1 MPDRRDLT
9 SDNFH
14 DEEQTPRRSYPSSSS
29 SRSSRPNGKANEN
42 PSHGSASGSN
52 RGRGSA
58 SPLFINGVQVR
69 HYENFHLPNSPF
81 GRLGL
86 THAACA
92 AGDTFVTIA
101 LAKTLFFVSPDQ
113 ARSSV
118 ILYLMLTLAPFAV
131 VSPFIG
137 PLIDRFAANRGI
149 VITISAVIRGAL
161 CLLLAGDYN
170 GPGLFPEAFSLLVV
184 SKGYAIARSSLVP
197 AVVPDADELVQA
209 NSRLSLIAGL
219 AGFAA
224 AIPGG
229 LLSLISPRWVLTT
242 GALVFFVAAFFG
254 TRLRVP
260 VSIPLDP
267 QDTPARNT
275 RTLDTRNHNNTIANK
290 YTTSTFYDD
299 ATTEPVRKSGAGNPT
314 FGSAM
319 RTQRAERAERFDVFE
334 NDRRR
339 ALELRLAT
347 VAMSIQRMLVGL
359 VTFLSAFSLKREN
372 AATLWLGVMGAAG
385 VLGGLLG
392 SLVAPKL
399 GKRINELTTLLW
411 SMVAVCSA
419 SAFAAITGSRLS
431 AALAV
436 FVIGL
441 SAGVSRLAFDA
452 LVQRD
457 GVEEL
462 RGASFARLET
472 RFQLTWVL
480 GALFPVVAEAS
491 RSVGFGVMTAASGF
505 ALAVLI
511 GGEASLK
518 RIDAALSVGSSLWHR
533 PKPPTEAD
541 WLSEEDE
548 NYN

>member
-1 MPDRRDLT
+1 VPDRRDLT
-9 SDNFH
+9 SDQFE
-14 DEEQTPRRSYPSSSS
+14 DDDYPTKRSGASSG
-29 SRSSRPNGKANEN
+29 RG
-42 PSHGSASGSN
+42 GSARRDSEPFVK
-52 RGRGSA
+52 

-69 HYENFHLPNSPF
+69 DREPLRLPTSPF

-118 ILYLMLTLAPFAV
+118 ILYLALTLAPFAV

-149 VITISAVIRGAL
+149 VITISAILRGVL
-161 CLLLAGDYN
+161 CLLLSGDYN
-170 GPGLFPEAFSLLVV
+170 GPGLFPEAFALLVV

-197 AVVPDADELVQA
+197 AVVPDADELVLA

-229 LLSLISPRWVLTT
+229 LLSLIGPGWVLRV
-242 GALVFFVAAFFG
+242 GALVFFTAAYFG
-254 TRLRVP
+254 SRLRVP
-260 VSIPLDP
+260 VATLLDQNGPMGTSRSGTTSIPAP
-267 QDTPARNT
+267 TNVGTA
-275 RTLDTRNHNNTIANK
+275 K
-290 YTTSTFYDD
+290 ST
-299 ATTEPVRKSGAGNPT
+299 KSGNPT

-319 RTQRAERAERFDVFE
+319 RTQRAERAERLDVLD

-347 VAMSIQRMLVGL
+347 VAMSVQRLLVGL
-359 VTFLSAFSLKREN
+359 VTFLAAFSLKREN
-372 AATLWLGVMGAAG
+372 AATVWLGVMGGAG

-399 GKRINELTTLLW
+399 GKRVNEITTLLW
-411 SMVAVCSA
+411 AMIAVCSA
-419 SAFAAITGSRLS
+419 SAVAAVMATKLS
-431 AALAV
+431 AAVAV
-436 FVIGL
+436 FIVGMG
-441 SAGVSRLAFDA
+441 AGVSRLAFDA

-462 RGASFARLET
+462 RGASFAKLET

-491 RSVGFGVMTAASGF
+491 RPVGFGVMAAISGL
-505 ALAVLI
+505 ALAVII
-511 GGEASLK
+511 GGESSLK

-533 PKPPTEAD
+533 PKQPTAAD
-541 WLSEEDE
+541 WLTDE
-548 NYN
+548 NDDYN

>member
-1 MPDRRDLT
+1 VPDRRDLT
-9 SDNFH
+9 TDQFE
-14 DEEQTPRRSYPSSSS
+14 DDDYPTKRSGASS
-29 SRSSRPNGKANEN
+29 SRG
-42 PSHGSASGSN
+42 GS
-52 RGRGSA
+52 GRRDSEPFLK

-69 HYENFHLPNSPF
+69 DREPIRLPTSPF

-118 ILYLMLTLAPFAV
+118 ILYLALTLAPFAV

-149 VITISAVIRGAL
+149 VITISAILRGVL
-161 CLLLAGDYN
+161 CLLLSGDYD
-170 GPGLFPEAFSLLVV
+170 GPGLFPEAFALLVV

-197 AVVPDADELVQA
+197 AVVPDADELVLA

-229 LLSLISPRWVLTT
+229 LLSLIGPGWVLRV
-242 GALVFFVAAFFG
+242 GALVFFTAAYFG
-254 TRLRVP
+254 SRLRVP
-260 VSIPLDP
+260 VAKLLDP
-267 QDTPARNT
+267 NGAGAPSHTETSRTGANFGVEKPAGKS
-275 RTLDTRNHNNTIANK
+275 A
-290 YTTSTFYDD
+290 
-299 ATTEPVRKSGAGNPT
+299 ATKSGNPT

-319 RTQRAERAERFDVFE
+319 RTQRAERAERLDVLD

-347 VAMSIQRMLVGL
+347 VAMSVQRLLVGL
-359 VTFLSAFSLKREN
+359 VTFLAAFSLKREN
-372 AATLWLGVMGAAG
+372 AATVWLGVMGGAG

-399 GKRINELTTLLW
+399 GKRVNEITTLLW
-411 SMVAVCSA
+411 AMIAVCSA
-419 SAFAAITGSRLS
+419 SATAAIMATKLS
-431 AALAV
+431 AAVAV
-436 FVIGL
+436 FIVGMG
-441 SAGVSRLAFDA
+441 AGVSRLAFDA

-462 RGASFARLET
+462 RGASFAKLET

-491 RSVGFGVMTAASGF
+491 RPVGFGVMAAISGL
-505 ALAVLI
+505 ALAVII
-511 GGEASLK
+511 GGESSLK

-533 PKPPTEAD
+533 PKQPTAAD
-541 WLSEEDE
+541 WLTDE
-548 NYN
+548 NDHYN

>member
-1 MPDRRDLT
+1 MVGKSRTEGKTVPDRRDLT
-9 SDNFH
+9 SDQFEDDNY
-14 DEEQTPRRSYPSSSS
+14 PPKRSGASS
-29 SRSSRPNGKANEN
+29 
-42 PSHGSASGSN
+42 
-52 RGRGSA
+52 GRGGSGRRDSEPFVK

-69 HYENFHLPNSPF
+69 DREPLRLPTSPF

-118 ILYLMLTLAPFAV
+118 ILYLALTLAPFAV

-149 VITISAVIRGAL
+149 VITISAILRGVL
-161 CLLLAGDYN
+161 CLLLSGDYN
-170 GPGLFPEAFSLLVV
+170 GPGLFPEAFALLVV

-197 AVVPDADELVQA
+197 AVVPDADELVLA

-229 LLSLISPRWVLTT
+229 LLSLIGPGWVLRV
-242 GALVFFVAAFFG
+242 GALVFFTAAYFG
-254 TRLRVP
+254 SRLRVP
-260 VSIPLDP
+260 VSRLLDP
-267 QDTPARNT
+267 NGPLGTS
-275 RTLDTRNHNNTIANK
+275 RTGSGPNPS
-290 YTTSTFYDD
+290 TTNVGTAKSATNGS
-299 ATTEPVRKSGAGNPT
+299 ATTKSGNPT

-319 RTQRAERAERFDVFE
+319 RTQRAERIVVLE

-347 VAMSIQRMLVGL
+347 VAMSVQRLLVGL
-359 VTFLSAFSLKREN
+359 VTFLAAFSLKREN
-372 AATLWLGVMGAAG
+372 AATVWLGLMGGAG

-399 GKRINELTTLLW
+399 GKRVNEITTLLW
-411 SMVAVCSA
+411 AMIAVCSA
-419 SAFAAITGSRLS
+419 SAVAAVMATKLS
-431 AALAV
+431 AAVAV
-436 FVIGL
+436 FIVGMG
-441 SAGVSRLAFDA
+441 AGVSRLAFDA

-462 RGASFARLET
+462 RGASFAKLET

-491 RSVGFGVMTAASGF
+491 RPVGFGVMAAISGL
-505 ALAVLI
+505 ALAVII
-511 GGEASLK
+511 GGESSLK

-533 PKPPTEAD
+533 PKQPTAAD
-541 WLSEEDE
+541 WLTDE
-548 NYN
+548 NDDYN

>member
-1 MPDRRDLT
+1 MWLASAEPRLAVAVADRRDLT
-9 SDNFH
+9 SDHFED
-14 DEEQTPRRSYPSSSS
+14 DEYATKRSGASS
-29 SRSSRPNGKANEN
+29 
-42 PSHGSASGSN
+42 
-52 RGRGSA
+52 GRGGSGRRGSEPFVK

-69 HYENFHLPNSPF
+69 DREPLRLPTSPF

-118 ILYLMLTLAPFAV
+118 ILYLALTLAPFAV

-149 VITISAVIRGAL
+149 VITISAIMRGVL
-161 CLLLAGDYN
+161 CLLLSGDYG
-170 GPGLFPEAFSLLVV
+170 GPGLFPEAFALLVV

-197 AVVPDADELVQA
+197 AVVPDADELVLA

-219 AGFAA
+219 SGFAA

-229 LLSLISPRWVLTT
+229 LLSLIGPGWVLRV
-242 GALVFFVAAFFG
+242 GALVFFTAAFFG
-254 TRLRVP
+254 SRLRVP
-260 VSIPLDP
+260 VSKLLDP
-267 QDTPARNT
+267 NGPIATSGRGIPPNPSSSKVGTTNVGSSKSANT
-275 RTLDTRNHNNTIANK
+275 R
-290 YTTSTFYDD
+290 S
-299 ATTEPVRKSGAGNPT
+299 ATTKSGNPT

-319 RTQRAERAERFDVFE
+319 RTQRAERAQRIDVLDS
-334 NDRRR
+334 DRRR

-347 VAMSIQRMLVGL
+347 LAMSVQRLLVGL
-359 VTFLSAFSLKREN
+359 VTFLAAFSLKREN
-372 AATLWLGVMGAAG
+372 AATVWLGIMGGAG

-399 GKRINELTTLLW
+399 GKRVNEITTLLW
-411 SMVAVCSA
+411 AMIAVCSA
-419 SAFAAITGSRLS
+419 SAVAALMATKLS
-431 AALAV
+431 AAVAV
-436 FVIGL
+436 FLVGMG
-441 SAGVSRLAFDA
+441 AGVSRLAFDA

-462 RGASFARLET
+462 RGASFAKLET

-491 RSVGFGVMTAASGF
+491 RPVGFGVMAAISGL
-505 ALAVLI
+505 ALAVII
-511 GGEASLK
+511 GGESSLK

-533 PKPPTEAD
+533 PKQPTAAD
-541 WLSEEDE
+541 WLTDE
-548 NYN
+548 NDDYS

>member
-1 MPDRRDLT
+1 MADRRDLT
-9 SDNFH
+9 SGPFDGPF
-14 DEEQTPRRSYPSSSS
+14 DEDDYAATRSGGSAGPRASGKAAAKSNANRSGS
-29 SRSSRPNGKANEN
+29 SRG
-42 PSHGSASGSN
+42 GSG
-52 RGRGSA
+52 

-69 HYENFHLPNSPF
+69 NRETYRLPTSPF
-81 GRLGL
+81 GRLGI

-118 ILYLMLTLAPFAV
+118 ILYLALTLAPFAV

-149 VITISAVIRGAL
+149 VITISAVMRGVL
-161 CLLLAGDYN
+161 CLLLSGDYA
-170 GPGLFPEAFSLLVV
+170 GPGLFPEAFALLVV

-197 AVVPDADELVQA
+197 AVVPDLDELVLA

-229 LLSLISPRWVLTT
+229 LLSLSSPRWVLNV
-242 GALVFFVAAFFG
+242 GALVFFVAAYFG
-254 TRLRVP
+254 SRLRVP
-260 VSIPLDP
+260 VATLLDGDDP
-267 QDTPARNT
+267 SRPRTSSNSSNSSTSSTLGSARNT
-275 RTLDTRNHNNTIANK
+275 RRAK
-290 YTTSTFYDD
+290 EKS
-299 ATTEPVRKSGAGNPT
+299 ATTKSGIPT

-319 RTQRAERAERFDVFE
+319 RTQRAERAERLDVLE

-347 VAMSIQRMLVGL
+347 LAMSVQRLLVGL
-359 VTFLSAFSLKREN
+359 VTFLAAFSLKREN
-372 AATLWLGVMGAAG
+372 APTVWLGLMGGAG

-392 SLVAPKL
+392 SLVAPRL
-399 GKRINELTTLLW
+399 GKRVNEITTLLW
-411 SMVAVCSA
+411 SMVAVSVASGSA
-419 SAFAAITGSRLS
+419 AVMGSRLS
-431 AALAV
+431 AAVGV
-436 FVIGL
+436 FIVGL

-457 GVEEL
+457 GVAER
-462 RGASFARLET
+462 RGASFAKLET

-491 RSVGFGVMTAASGF
+491 RTVGFGVMTAISGL
-505 ALAVLI
+505 AIAVLF
-511 GGEASLK
+511 GGEAALK

-533 PKPPTEAD
+533 PKSPTAAD
-541 WLSEEDE
+541 WLSDEDE

>member
-1 MPDRRDLT
+1 VVGTSMAEGKTVPDRRDLT
-9 SDNFH
+9 SDQFE
-14 DEEQTPRRSYPSSSS
+14 DDDYATKRSGAS
-29 SRSSRPNGKANEN
+29 SR
-42 PSHGSASGSN
+42 
-52 RGRGSA
+52 RGSSGRRDSEPFVK

-69 HYENFHLPNSPF
+69 DREPLRLPTSPF

-118 ILYLMLTLAPFAV
+118 ILYLALTLAPFAV

-149 VITISAVIRGAL
+149 VITISAILRGVL
-161 CLLLAGDYN
+161 CLLLSGDYG
-170 GPGLFPEAFSLLVV
+170 GPGLFPEAFALLVV

-197 AVVPDADELVQA
+197 AVVPDADELVLA

-229 LLSLISPRWVLTT
+229 LLSLIGPGWVLRV
-242 GALVFFVAAFFG
+242 GALVFFTAAFFG
-254 TRLRVP
+254 SRLRVP
-260 VSIPLDP
+260 VATLSDP
-267 QDTPARNT
+267 NGPRGTSNTGISHTGTSSTGTSSSSTPNFGIGKSAG
-275 RTLDTRNHNNTIANK
+275 K
-290 YTTSTFYDD
+290 S
-299 ATTEPVRKSGAGNPT
+299 ATTKSGNPT

-319 RTQRAERAERFDVFE
+319 RTQRAERAERLDVLD

-347 VAMSIQRMLVGL
+347 VAMSVQRLLVGL
-359 VTFLSAFSLKREN
+359 VTFLAAFSLKREN
-372 AATLWLGVMGAAG
+372 AATVWLGLMGGAG

-399 GKRINELTTLLW
+399 GKRVNEITTLLW
-411 SMVAVCSA
+411 AMIGVCSA
-419 SAFAAITGSRLS
+419 SAVAAIMATKLS
-431 AALAV
+431 ATVAV
-436 FVIGL
+436 FIVGMG
-441 SAGVSRLAFDA
+441 AGVSRLAFDA

-462 RGASFARLET
+462 RGASFAKLET

-491 RSVGFGVMTAASGF
+491 RPVGFGVMAAISGL
-505 ALAVLI
+505 ALAVII
-511 GGEASLK
+511 GGESSLK

-533 PKPPTEAD
+533 PKQPTAAD
-541 WLSEEDE
+541 WLTDE
-548 NYN
+548 NDDYN

>member
-1 MPDRRDLT
+1 MWLASAEPRLAVAVADRRDLT
-9 SDNFH
+9 SDHFED
-14 DEEQTPRRSYPSSSS
+14 DEYATKRSGASS
-29 SRSSRPNGKANEN
+29 
-42 PSHGSASGSN
+42 
-52 RGRGSA
+52 GRGGSGRRGSEPFVK

-69 HYENFHLPNSPF
+69 DREPLRLPTSPF

-118 ILYLMLTLAPFAV
+118 ILYLALTLAPFAV

-149 VITISAVIRGAL
+149 VITISAIMRGVL
-161 CLLLAGDYN
+161 CLLLSGDYG
-170 GPGLFPEAFSLLVV
+170 GPGLFPEAFALLVV

-197 AVVPDADELVQA
+197 AVVPDADELVLA

-219 AGFAA
+219 SGFAA

-229 LLSLISPRWVLTT
+229 LLSLIGPGWVLRV
-242 GALVFFVAAFFG
+242 GALVFFTAAFFG
-254 TRLRVP
+254 SRLRVP
-260 VSIPLDP
+260 VSKLLDP
-267 QDTPARNT
+267 NGPIATSGRGIPPNPSSSKVGTTNVGSSKSANT
-275 RTLDTRNHNNTIANK
+275 R
-290 YTTSTFYDD
+290 S
-299 ATTEPVRKSGAGNPT
+299 ATTKSGNPT

-319 RTQRAERAERFDVFE
+319 RTQRAERAQRIDVLDS
-334 NDRRR
+334 DRRR

-347 VAMSIQRMLVGL
+347 LAMSVQRLLVGL
-359 VTFLSAFSLKREN
+359 VTFLAAFSLKREN
-372 AATLWLGVMGAAG
+372 AATVWLGVMGGAG

-399 GKRINELTTLLW
+399 GKRVNEITTLLW
-411 SMVAVCSA
+411 AMIAVCSA
-419 SAFAAITGSRLS
+419 SAVAALMATKLS
-431 AALAV
+431 AAVAV
-436 FVIGL
+436 FLVGMG
-441 SAGVSRLAFDA
+441 AGVSRLAFDA

-462 RGASFARLET
+462 RGASFAKLET

-491 RSVGFGVMTAASGF
+491 RPVGFGVMAAISGL
-505 ALAVLI
+505 ALAVII
-511 GGEASLK
+511 GGESSLK

-533 PKPPTEAD
+533 PKQPTAAD
-541 WLSEEDE
+541 WLTDE
-548 NYN
+548 NDDYS